1 MKTKYFKLNPDLS
14 IKKLPNYV
22 RLFKGSLIFNLILI
36 MTVSYAFTNPKTK
49 IKYVQVL
56 KVVEKKIVEDITL
69 NDSSLVRELKNA
81 NVAQIAIAIAQAK
94 LETGHYKSLVCKE
107 NKNLFGIKYH
117 RCKYVLGTKNNH
129 AYYKTYRDNIKCYAH
144 VQSMYL
150 RNIDGVYATGPGYIQ
165 MLRQVK

>member
-36 MTVSYAFTNPKTK
+36 MTVSYAFTNPK
-49 IKYVQVL
+49 IKYIQTVRVI
-56 KVVEKKIVEDITL
+56 EKEIPEDITL

-81 NVAQIAIAIAQAK
+81 NVAQIAIAVAQAK
-94 LETGHYKSLVCKE
+94 LETGHYKSLVCRE

-117 RCKYVLGTKNNH
+117 KCKYVAGNKNNH
-129 AYYKTYRDNIKCYAH
+129 ACYNTYRDNIKCYAH

-150 RNIDGVYATGPGYIQ
+150 KQIDGKYAESPVYIQ
-165 MLRQVK
+165 QLKQIR